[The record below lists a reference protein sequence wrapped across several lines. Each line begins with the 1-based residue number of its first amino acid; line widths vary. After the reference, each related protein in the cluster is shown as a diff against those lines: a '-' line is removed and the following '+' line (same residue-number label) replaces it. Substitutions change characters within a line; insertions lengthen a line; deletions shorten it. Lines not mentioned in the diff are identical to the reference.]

1 MNVNVHISSTATT
14 SPKEGV
20 PFYDAGAAVAR
31 AVGTLTV
38 CVFAL
43 NKKSHREYR
52 HGRVFL
58 GKNNKSRAAPR
69 TVPRSCDMPAAIAQW

>member
-1 MNVNVHISSTATT
+1 M
-14 SPKEGV
+14 

-52 HGRVFL
+52 DTDVFFLEKTISLELHRARCHGHVTCQPL
-58 GKNNKSRAAPR
+58 
-69 TVPRSCDMPAAIAQW
+69 